1 MSIYRNETQAKKIKI
16 YEESNQLLISPL
28 NYIFFYLEFNHSQK
42 EVCQGS
48 KFQVLGQLSSLSPIF
63 AQVLWEGNYL

>member
-28 NYIFFYLEFNHSQK
+28 NYIFFYLELNHSQK

-48 KFQVLGQLSSLSPIF
+48 KFQVLGKFSSLCPIF
-63 AQVLWEGNYL
+63 AQVLWEGNFL

>member
-42 EVCQGS
+42 ELCQI
-48 KFQVLGQLSSLSPIF
+48 KISSSRST
-63 AQVLWEGNYL
+63 